1 MITIN
6 LLPVRAKKKR
16 GTLRPIVMGYFASI
30 FLTLAVIAYLWS
42 ANASEIS
49 NLDGRLAAL
58 KQEVNK
64 YAKFEAALKDMT
76 KKKEVIDQKKNI
88 IKDLQKDRDAVVR
101 MLALLSIE
109 IPPEK
114 MWFDKLLLSASTVT
128 LDGVALSNEAIVEFM
143 RNLESSPYIQ
153 KGSVSLTHSRQT
165 TVSNQKLREFQ
176 VTYRF
181 FPYSQVQAS
190 LQKQPQ

>member
-6 LLPVRAKKKR
+6 LLPVRAKTTGVAAKPF
-16 GTLRPIVMGYFASI
+16 LMGYFASI
-30 FLTLAVIAYLWS
+30 FLTLGVMAYLWTTN
-42 ANASEIS
+42 ANEIS
-49 NLDGRLAAL
+49 ALQGRLTVL
-58 KQEVNK
+58 QQEVNK
-64 YAKFEAALKDMT
+64 YTKFEAALKDMT
-76 KKKEVIDQKKNI
+76 KKKELIDQKKNI
-88 IKDLQKDRDAVVR
+88 IKELQKDRDAIVR

-114 MWFDKLLLSASTVT
+114 MWFDKLNLSSNTIT

-143 RNLESSPYIQ
+143 RNLESSPYIE
-153 KGSVSLTHSRQT
+153 KGSVSLTHSRQA
-165 TVSNQKLREFQ
+165 TVSKQKLREFQ